1 MEFKQEIKQVF
12 LNYDIEL
19 TDKQADQ
26 FEQYYNMIIE
36 YNKNVNLT
44 AITDQ
49 TEVIIKH
56 FLDSVLCYNELNADS
71 SLVDIGA
78 GAGFPGIPLKI
89 VRPDINITMIDGLNK
104 RVVFLNDV
112 IKKLNLTNI
121 VAIHGRCEDFAK
133 KPEFREKFDYC
144 VARAVAKLNTL
155 AEYCLPFVKLYGY
168 MIAYKSRN
176 AQQEIEEATN
186 ALSTLGG
193 KLMNIK
199 VVDIFEIEA
208 ERNFLFIQKKFKTP
222 LQYPRFQNKPKTNPL

>member
-1 MEFKQEIKQVF
+1 MGLF
-12 LNYDIEL
+12 
-19 TDKQADQ
+19 
-26 FEQYYNMIIE
+26 
-36 YNKNVNLT
+36 
-44 AITDQ
+44 
-49 TEVIIKH
+49 
-56 FLDSVLCYNELNADS
+56 S
-71 SLVDIGA
+71 SLKKKAPELG
-78 GAGFPGIPLKI
+78 PQ
-89 VRPDINITMIDGLNK
+89 TMIPKLVIGINQVDNLGPWDNVINQPTDATEKIILT
-104 RVVFLNDV
+104 RANDV